1 MTRNDEQSTPSP
13 RPDRTRRPITNPHSI
28 RNRGPRRGV
37 RVGIITLSWLLIC
50 RHRTAIRTW
59 MARMRPR
66 TGLHPRAPASPGPAR
81 RNRMVMELPSPTT
94 TVGRLT
100 LESPS
105 RPLKRVTSPA
115 GAVLPAPRDYLI
127 IRLDKRVIMQK
138 ICPITILHNSQPISA
153 PCT

>member
-37 RVGIITLSWLLIC
+37 REELSHFHGFSYAGTGRPFGHGWRAL
-50 RHRTAIRTW
+50 
-59 MARMRPR
+59 RPR

-105 RPLKRVTSPA
+105 RPLKRVTSSA
-115 GAVLPAPRDYLI
+115 GAVLPAPRDHLI